1 MEVCLKGTENKPKE
15 AGVAHFQNY
24 RVINA
29 LIIVA
34 IQGGKSIS
42 RKQKF
47 HTSVVLSAPNI
58 LRPRV

>member
-15 AGVAHFQNY
+15 AGVAHFKNY

-34 IQGGKSIS
+34 IQGGKSTIPPW
-42 RKQKF
+42 F
-47 HTSVVLSAPNI
+47 C
-58 LRPRV
+58 LRLAS